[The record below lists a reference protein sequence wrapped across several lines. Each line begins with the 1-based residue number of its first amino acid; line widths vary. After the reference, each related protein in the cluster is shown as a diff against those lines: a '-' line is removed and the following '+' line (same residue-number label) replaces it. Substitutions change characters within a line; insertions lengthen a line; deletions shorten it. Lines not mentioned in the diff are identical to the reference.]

1 MALLL
6 PLGPSG
12 VTAVGTEVVDEGFR
26 ALIVARA
33 RAVKRSNQRLNS
45 PLAPK
50 ALHTFTQ
57 PLAA

>member
-1 MALLL
+1 
-6 PLGPSG
+6 
-12 VTAVGTEVVDEGFR
+12 
-26 ALIVARA
+26 LIVARA